1 MSSKEKD
8 LVARLLKQSILS
20 LCKETVSFRHNL
32 EVDGIISITLENESQ
47 QIVIK
52 VHEYFQKIRDE
63 STLPNNDSLCDDD
76 SSIERY
82 EKQPR
87 VTNIVQRK
95 SYSETFRP
103 QPLPTGDP
111 SNRLRS
117 PNSGKFTKTVQ
128 KTWPDDLP
136 AVADSSIPPS
146 AEDDLSPQEATSSMS
161 SSNDFGSAPVDS
173 EIDDMDDDYDEDD
186 KKCDL
191 RQQAGSRSQNS
202 GHNVPMR
209 KPIVHRLM
217 AQKLVANARRNP
229 KINTTSRSLT
239 SDNTKSANANITAST
254 TSVSSL
260 PAKNIRCKR
269 CGEVASDGPAFVHH
283 NLNVHNVFTCQICY
297 NTFTC
302 RNNMKRHIRLHTGY
316 KPYQC
321 SLCSESFTRK
331 DDIKRHLIRH
341 NYSKPFRCNL
351 CGKGYMDRKTIKTHM
366 RKEHLRKLVHVCPT
380 CGESFDDD
388 QKFQIHKKDHP
399 ELKVFQC
406 SACHFT
412 GSNSLMYNKHLLTH
426 DPARTFTCSACDLDF
441 NDPFKYTNHVKKHRY
456 ETNFTS
462 YHCCFCHQICSTYDQ
477 FIKHEHT
484 HAQAKRHTCTICLKQ
499 FRYPSNLREHMV
511 THSNYFMHGVKE
523 EIGAISRRSQSPEEE
538 NIVPKQEVGAMCIDQ
553 TDVGYTTEFMK
564 GEEGLAGDSSSQ
576 YWCTECQ
583 QGFETE
589 DILTEHITRTHE
601 MSMDDTSPNSDDG
614 ESKSHAKVE
623 TCISGETYA
632 PNSAPTDSVASS
644 GHSVI
649 PVVATDSMPLL
660 NTMTK
665 PSSRKTTVRVKLGDS
680 SYRNVVVKQEPDS
693 DSDGATG
700 DLRRSPDNISSSV
713 SIASPHSSVT
723 SPPEQMD
730 NGPVFPQNGDL
741 EKKLVV
747 QPSPIKLNVRSPGFE
762 RVVTPVSLFKDEESF
777 TCDVCNDVSADF
789 ESYDKHNNT
798 MHRRFLCEYCGK
810 TFTSKPN
817 RDRHVR
823 YHTGERPFKCEL
835 CTKSFFRGD
844 DLKYHRTTRHA
855 EIKPFSC
862 TKCAMTFAW
871 HNDLERHLKTHRK

>member
-1 MSSKEKD
+1 MSNKEKD
-8 LVARLLKQSILS
+8 LVARLLKQSILT

-52 VHEYFQKIRDE
+52 VHEFFQKIRDE
-63 STLPNNDSLCDDD
+63 SAVPNNDSLCDEDG
-76 SSIERY
+76 SIERF

-87 VTNIVQRK
+87 VTNIIQRK
-95 SYSETFRP
+95 GYSENFRS
-103 QPLPTGDP
+103 QQLPSGDS

-128 KTWPDDLP
+128 KAWPDGYP
-136 AVADSSIPPS
+136 AVADSELAPPG
-146 AEDDLSPQEATSSMS
+146 DGDMSPQETPSSMS
-161 SSNDFGSAPVDS
+161 SSNEFGSAPVDS
-173 EIDDMDDDYDEDD
+173 ELEEMDDDYDEDE
-186 KKCDL
+186 KKFDP
-191 RQQAGSRSQNS
+191 RQQSASRSLIS
-202 GHNVPMR
+202 GHSVPLR

-217 AQKLVANARRNP
+217 AQKLVANARKNP
-229 KINTTSRSLT
+229 KMNTSSRPLT
-239 SDNTKSANANITAST
+239 SDNPKVVNVNTT
-254 TSVSSL
+254 TSVTSVASL

-406 SACHFT
+406 SVCHFT

-426 DPARTFTCSACDLDF
+426 DPARTFACKACDIDF
-441 NDPFKYTNHVKKHRY
+441 NDPFKYTNHVKRHRY
-456 ETNFTS
+456 ETDFTS
-462 YHCCFCHQICSTYDQ
+462 YHCCFCRQVCSTYDQ

-523 EIGAISRRSQSPEEE
+523 ENAPISVHSHSSEEP
-538 NIVPKQEVGAMCIDQ
+538 NSVSKQEVAAMCIDQ
-553 TDVGYTTEFMK
+553 TDVEYTSDFIK
-564 GEEGLAGDSSSQ
+564 GEETLASDSSSQ

-601 MSMDDTSPNSDDG
+601 MSTDDSSPYSDDG
-614 ESKSHAKVE
+614 DTKEHTKVGTSDESTAPKTTTTDTPAT
-623 TCISGETYA
+623 TCHTGSPG
-632 PNSAPTDSVASS
+632 PT
-644 GHSVI
+644 
-649 PVVATDSMPLL
+649 TDQTSLL
-660 NTMTK
+660 TTVTK
-665 PSSRKTTVRVKLGDS
+665 SSRKTTVRIKLGDS
-680 SYRNVVVKQEPDS
+680 TYRSVVVKQERDS
-693 DSDGATG
+693 DSDEMTV
-700 DLRRSPDNISSSV
+700 DNSQSPENFISRV
-713 SIASPHSSVT
+713 GTASPHSSVT
-723 SPPEQMD
+723 SQPEQVD

-741 EKKLVV
+741 EKKLVI
-747 QPSPIKLNVRSPGFE
+747 QPSPSIKLNVRSPGFE
-762 RVVTPVSLFKDEESF
+762 RVVTPVSLFKNEESF
-777 TCDVCNDVSADF
+777 TCDVCGDVSTDF
-789 ESYDKHNNT
+789 ESYDKHNNA

-855 EIKPFSC
+855 EVKPFSC

>member
-8 LVARLLKQSILS
+8 LVARLLKQSILT

-63 STLPNNDSLCDDD
+63 SSLPNNDSLCEDD
-76 SSIERY
+76 SSMERY

-95 SYSETFRP
+95 GYSETFRP
-103 QPLPTGDP
+103 QSLTAGDQTS
-111 SNRLRS
+111 SNRMRS
-117 PNSGKFTKTVQ
+117 PSSGKFTKTVQ
-128 KTWPDDLP
+128 KSWPDDIS
-136 AVADSSIPPS
+136 AVADSSLPPS
-146 AEDDLSPQEATSSMS
+146 GEDDMSPQDAPSSMS

-173 EIDDMDDDYDEDD
+173 ELDDMDDDYDEDE
-186 KKCDL
+186 KKFDP
-191 RQQAGSRSQNS
+191 QDQAVSRSNNLIHS
-202 GHNVPMR
+202 VPMR

-217 AQKLVANARRNP
+217 AQKLVANARRIP
-229 KINTTSRSLT
+229 KANATSRSLAN
-239 SDNTKSANANITAST
+239 DNTKPTSTNTAAST
-254 TSVSSL
+254 SSVASL

-269 CGEVASDGPAFVHH
+269 CGDVAADGPAFVHH

-388 QKFQIHKKDHP
+388 QKFQIHKKEHP
-399 ELKVFQC
+399 ELKVYQC
-406 SACHFT
+406 SVCPFT

-426 DPARTFTCSACDLDF
+426 DNASTFSCTTCDMEF

-456 ETNFTS
+456 DTNFTS
-462 YHCCFCHQICSTYDQ
+462 YQCCFCRQQCPTYDQ

-511 THSNYFMHGVKE
+511 THSNFFMHGIKE
-523 EIGAISRRSQSPEEE
+523 ENVAINGRSQSPEQGSLL
-538 NIVPKQEVGAMCIDQ
+538 PKQEVGMMGIDSR
-553 TDVGYTTEFMK
+553 DEEYTGEFIK
-564 GEEGLAGDSSSQ
+564 GEKVLNSDSSSQ

-601 MSMDDTSPNSDDG
+601 MSMDDTSPYSNDSDPKSQADVETSRESNAQDTAPADSLTSSDDPI
-614 ESKSHAKVE
+614 
-623 TCISGETYA
+623 T
-632 PNSAPTDSVASS
+632 
-644 GHSVI
+644 
-649 PVVATDSMPLL
+649 PVVASKQSLLL
-660 NTMTK
+660 NTLTK
-665 PSSRKTTVRVKLGDS
+665 SSSRKTHVKVKLGDS
-680 SYRNVVVKQEPDS
+680 SYHNLVVKQEPDS
-693 DSDGATG
+693 DSDGAS
-700 DLRRSPDNISSSV
+700 DDQHLSPDNQSV
-713 SIASPHSSVT
+713 NVASPHSSVT
-723 SPPEQMD
+723 SQPEQMD
-730 NGPVFPQNGDL
+730 TGPVFPQNGDL
-741 EKKLVV
+741 EKKLVI

-762 RVVTPVSLFKDEESF
+762 RVVTPVSLFKNEESF
-777 TCDVCNDVSADF
+777 TCDVCGDLSTDF
-789 ESYDKHNNT
+789 ETYDKHNNT

-855 EIKPFSC
+855 EVKPFSC
-862 TKCAMTFAW
+862 TKCTMTFAW

>member
-1 MSSKEKD
+1 MSNKEKD
-8 LVARLLKQSILS
+8 LVARLLKQSILT
-20 LCKETVSFRHNL
+20 LCKETVSFNHNL

-63 STLPNNDSLCDDD
+63 SALPNADNFSEEDG
-76 SSIERY
+76 SIERY

-87 VTNIVQRK
+87 VTNIIQRK
-95 SYSETFRP
+95 GYSETFRP
-103 QPLPTGDP
+103 QQLSAGDAAP

-128 KTWPDDLP
+128 KAWPDGYS
-136 AVADSSIPPS
+136 VADSSLPPS
-146 AEDDLSPQEATSSMS
+146 GDDDLSPQEEPSSMS

-173 EIDDMDDDYDEDD
+173 DLDDMDDDYDEDE
-186 KKCDL
+186 KKFDP
-191 RQQAGSRSQNS
+191 RQQSATKSLTS
-202 GHNVPMR
+202 GHGVPMR

-239 SDNTKSANANITAST
+239 GENPKVANLNTAVNTT
-254 TSVSSL
+254 GTSVSSL

-388 QKFQIHKKDHP
+388 QKFQIHKKEHP

-406 SACHFT
+406 SVCHFT

-426 DPARTFTCSACDLDF
+426 DPSRTFPCKACDLDF
-441 NDPFKYTNHVKKHRY
+441 NDPFKYTNHVKRHRY
-456 ETNFTS
+456 ETNFRL
-462 YHCCFCHQICSTYDQ
+462 YNCCFCRQICSTYDQ

-511 THSNYFMHGVKE
+511 THSNYFMHGAKE
-523 EIGAISRRSQSPEEE
+523 ENAAINSNNRSPEVQ
-538 NIVPKQEVGAMCIDQ
+538 NTISKQEVTALCIDQ
-553 TDVGYTTEFMK
+553 EDVEYTSEFIK
-564 GEEGLAGDSSSQ
+564 GEETLPADSSSQ

-589 DILTEHITRTHE
+589 DMLTEHITRTHE
-601 MSMDDTSPNSDDG
+601 MSMDETSPNSDDG
-614 ESKSHAKVE
+614 NPNKRTKVE
-623 TCISGETYA
+623 ACTSLDICT
-632 PNSAPTDSVASS
+632 PNADPTDLVTSS
-644 GHSVI
+644 GYPTN
-649 PVVATDSMPLL
+649 PVVATGQTSLL
-660 NTMTK
+660 TTLTN
-665 PSSRKTTVRVKLGDS
+665 PSCRKTTVRVKLGDS
-680 SYRNVVVKQEPDS
+680 SYRSVVVKQEPDS
-693 DSDGATG
+693 DSDGASG
-700 DLRRSPDNISSSV
+700 DHRHSPDHF
-713 SIASPHSSVT
+713 SIASPHSSST
-723 SPPEQMD
+723 SQHEQMD

-741 EKKLVV
+741 EKKLVI
-747 QPSPIKLNVRSPGFE
+747 QPAPIKLSVRSPGFE
-762 RVVTPVSLFKDEESF
+762 RVVTPVSLFKNEESF
-777 TCDVCNDVSADF
+777 TCDVCSDVSTDF

-835 CTKSFFRGD
+835 CSKSFFRGD

-855 EIKPFSC
+855 EVKPFSC
-862 TKCAMTFAW
+862 TKCVMTFAW
-871 HNDLERHLKTHRK
+871 HNDLERHLKTHRT